1 MRIGSDSRKRGVRA
15 RTVLVIVTAAVMM
28 MLITVAAAATP
39 GDLDPAYGTGG
50 KTTVSFTADD
60 LAFGSALQ
68 SDGSLI
74 TVGSTSGA
82 GGHDMAV
89 SRLTP
94 GGAPDPAFGSGGKVT
109 IDFAGGDDTAYAVA
123 PAPDGTIIV
132 AGQTSGGAGGSQFA
146 IARLT
151 AGGSL
156 DPSFGTGGETTV
168 DFGGTKDGATAALVT
183 STGQIVLTGFT
194 DPGGAGDDF
203 AATRLNADG
212 SLDATFGNAG
222 KTTVDFGGNDSGE
235 AGVLTPAGQILIS
248 GDTSASG
255 GGDFAAARLTA
266 AGALDTSFG
275 TGGKAVVDFGGDD
288 SANDLALQADG
299 RIVLAGQTTAGTGGG
314 DFAAARLTAAGAL
327 DTSFG
332 TSGKTLV
339 DFSGTDRGFG
349 VALAPDGGAVVA
361 GASAITGAGMFAV
374 AHLTAAGALDPGFG
388 TGGKATVDF
397 GDGQGDTGRSVAIG
411 ADGKIYV
418 SGTTGNLLFGAAR
431 LLGTGGGGGTGT
443 GPGTTTPVSFPPNPP
458 ACHGKITALSGGR
471 WKCVAP
477 GPRIDDSL
485 VLAASEVPGFH
496 RTHQGAGPASSALAG
511 VLPAKALK
519 HATRKGA
526 AFSGHGR
533 TLTTASV
540 TLGSVAAART
550 ALGRRSRG
558 FRRLAHVGD
567 QAFIRVTS
575 SKVKKAKKGK
585 KGKKAKAPTGSVT
598 ATVVLRVKRGIGVVR
613 LTVPRTTGNNAR
625 PAAVGYAHTLAARL
639 TRVLSL
645 TTWDLTLDQVQ
656 ADGSYSP
663 KTALRAF
670 ALVFGPLPGV
680 KVPKNATG
688 GPFDATIVQGMV
700 GRVWKRL
707 SAAQQRAIDQ
717 KIGAPHDSSSPA
729 VATAAALTFSA
740 KYTALAQHYQSLYLS
755 KVTGAHALT
764 IQAYTS
770 DKALST
776 KSGGGALALAS
787 PHNSSGAWGSG
798 TPTSCVIEVAPATTA
813 KGASWEKLVMAHEAF
828 HCIEYSI
835 LPDWQDRGDWIME
848 GMADWAETEIEPGLA
863 PLDTGSYSEYLQT
876 PGVPLEMRDYDGM
889 GFWHRADE
897 VVGKGSLWAKV
908 QAILLAPNDGAAFA
922 AAGADQTTFLQQ
934 WASGLRRDGQG
945 GAPWNQKQP
954 FALGVK
960 SPVQE
965 VDDDAN
971 VIAYPFSM
979 QLAHV
984 TADGDYPLVQL
995 EPQGGQLRASNSA
1008 SGNDLGPITGTTWMC
1023 TDSNC
1028 ECPPGQDGDIPAHS
1042 NTNGDIDLA
1051 QSAGEGLGAT
1061 TVSYHSLDEF
1071 CQEQDKNSGSGPSAS
1086 SGALDIRQST
1096 NSGVPI
1102 IARVTQATCGFTGGG
1117 FKFTG
1122 TGGGY
1127 TLKVV
1132 IAGASQPGQYDI
1144 NSADQQTFLSVSG
1157 HGTFRSTV
1165 FAAPGLE
1172 GHLDGI
1178 WQIHPGK
1185 RPKKSKRPTWLVSG
1199 GAQFIFDSGIS
1210 TEYIVTPEKGGM
1222 TCS

>member
-1 MRIGSDSRKRGVRA
+1 M
-15 RTVLVIVTAAVMM
+15 LVIVTAAVMM
-28 MLITVAAAATP
+28 ALITMARAAAATP

-50 KTTVSFTADD
+50 KTTVSFAADD
-60 LAFGSALQ
+60 LAFASALQ

-94 GGAPDPAFGSGGKVT
+94 SGAPDPAFGSGGKVT
-109 IDFAGGDDTAYAVA
+109 IDFAGGDDTAFAVA
-123 PAPDGTIIV
+123 LAPDGTIIV

-151 AGGSL
+151 AGGAL
-156 DPSFGTGGETTV
+156 DPSFGTGGEATV
-168 DFGGTKDGATAALVT
+168 DFGGTKDGATGAFVT

-203 AATRLNADG
+203 AAARLNADG

-222 KTTVDFGGNDSGE
+222 RTTVDFGGNDSGE
-235 AGVLTPAGQILIS
+235 AAALTPAGQIIIS

-255 GGDFAAARLTA
+255 GGDFAVTRLTA

-288 SANDLALQADG
+288 SANAVALQSDG
-299 RIVLAGQTTAGTGGG
+299 GIVLAGQTTAGTGGG
-314 DFAAARLTAAGAL
+314 DFAVARLTAAGAL

-349 VALAPDGGAVVA
+349 VALAPDGGAVVV
-361 GASAITGAGMFAV
+361 GASAITGAGTYAI
-374 AHLTAAGALDPGFG
+374 AHLTVAGALDPAFG

-397 GDGQGDTGRSVAIG
+397 GDGHGDTGRAVAVG
-411 ADGKIYV
+411 PDGKILV
-418 SGTTGNLLFGAAR
+418 SGTTGNLQFGTAR
-431 LLGTGGGGGTGT
+431 LLGVTGGAGTGT
-443 GPGTTTPVSFPPNPP
+443 GPGGTTPISFPPNPP
-458 ACHGKITALSGGR
+458 ACHGKITVLNGGR
-471 WKCVAP
+471 WKCAAS
-477 GPRIDDSL
+477 GPRIDDGL
-485 VLAASEVPGFH
+485 ALAASEVPGFH
-496 RTHQGAGPASSALAG
+496 RTRQGAGPASSALAG
-511 VLPAKALK
+511 VLPTKALT
-519 HATRKGA
+519 HATRTGA

-533 TLTTASV
+533 TLSTASV

-550 ALGRRSRG
+550 ALGHRSRG
-558 FRRLAHVGD
+558 FRRLAHVGN

-575 SKVKKAKKGK
+575 SKGKASKGK
-585 KGKKAKAPTGSVT
+585 KVKKPKVPTGSVT
-598 ATVVLRVKRGIGVVR
+598 AIVVLRVRRGIGVIR
-613 LTVPRTTGNNAR
+613 LTVPRKTGNNAR
-625 PAAVGYAHTLAARL
+625 PAAVGYAQTLAARL

-645 TTWDLTLDQVQ
+645 TTWDRTIDQVQ
-656 ADGSYSP
+656 TNGSFSP
-663 KTALRAF
+663 QVALRAF
-670 ALVFGPLPGV
+670 ALVYGPLPGV

-688 GPFDATIVQGMV
+688 APFDATMVEGMV
-700 GRVWKRL
+700 GRVWSRL

-717 KIGAPHDSSSPA
+717 KIGAPHDSASPA
-729 VATAAALTFSA
+729 VATAASLTFSD
-740 KYTALAQHYQSLYLS
+740 KYTALAEHYQSLYLA
-755 KVTGAHALT
+755 KVPGAHALT
-764 IQAYTS
+764 IQAFTS
-770 DKALST
+770 DKPLFT
-776 KSGGGALALAS
+776 KSGGDALATAS
-787 PHNSSGAWGSG
+787 PRNSSGDWGSG
-798 TPTSCVIEVAPATTA
+798 TPTTCLIKVAPATTA
-813 KGASWEKLVMAHEAF
+813 KGAAWEKLVMAHETF
-828 HCIEYSI
+828 HCIEFSI
-835 LPDWQDRGDWIME
+835 LTAWQDRGEWIME

-863 PLDTGSYSEYLQT
+863 HLDTGSYSEYLQE
-876 PGVPLEMRDYDGM
+876 PGVPLEMRAYDAM
-889 GFWHRADE
+889 GFWHRVDE
-897 VVGKGSLWAKV
+897 VDGNGSLWGKV
-908 QAILLAPNDGAAFA
+908 DSILLAPNDGAAFDE
-922 AAGADQTTFLQQ
+922 AGGNATDFLQQ
-934 WASGLRRDGQG
+934 WASGLRRNGQG

-984 TADGDYPLVQL
+984 TADGDSPLVQL
-995 EPQGGQLRASNSA
+995 EPQGGQLRASSSA
-1008 SGNDLGPITGTTWMC
+1008 GGQDLGPITGTTWIC
-1023 TDSNC
+1023 TDSDC
-1028 ECPPGQDGDIPAHS
+1028 VCPPDQEGDIPAHT
-1042 NTNGDIDLA
+1042 NNNGDIDLA

-1061 TVSYHSLDEF
+1061 TVTYHSLDEF
-1071 CQEQDKNSGSGPSAS
+1071 CEDKDENGGGSGGSG
-1086 SGALDIRQST
+1086 GALDIRQST
-1096 NSGVPI
+1096 NSGVPV

-1127 TLKVV
+1127 TLRVV

-1144 NSADQQTFLSVSG
+1144 NSANQQTFLSVTG

-1178 WQIHPGK
+1178 WQIRPGK
-1185 RPKKSKRPTWLVSG
+1185 KAKKGKRPTWRVSG

-1210 TEYIVTPEKGGM
+1210 TEYIVTPEPGGM